1 MRLLLPEKLYTLSRR
16 ADFPLYA
23 VGGAVRDALA
33 GLPASPD
40 IDLCAPVSAE
50 KFSALAAECGLEVNG
65 VYKNTGTVNLTA
77 DGKKIEFTSFRSD
90 TYRRGE
96 HAPASIAFTTDILT
110 DAKRRDFR
118 CNAVYCEIKTE
129 KICDPLGG
137 EADIRARILETT
149 RPAGEVFSED
159 GLRLMRLAR
168 FAGQLGFAPTQE
180 CLAGARENAALI
192 GKISAER
199 IFAELLLILHA
210 DEKYGR
216 QYAHYEGLKMLE
228 RTDVLRYIL
237 PELAAGKGLLQRSD
251 FHDHDV
257 LEHSLRAC
265 RYADRSI
272 RLTALLHDVGK
283 PAAYLQTGKYYAH
296 DALGE
301 KIAREIP
308 ERMKAPKKT
317 TDFVCRLT
325 GLHMYDLDGRARES
339 KVRAFIVKNID
350 VYPPLLLLKQ
360 ADFSGCKDDLSVCPA
375 ILKWEEIRKKMCA
388 EGVPFTL
395 RELAVKGGDLRAV
408 VPPPR
413 TGEILQKLLLF
424 CAQDGRRNE
433 RETLLTEAARLAKE
447 RDHG

>member
-33 GLPASPD
+33 NLPASPD

-168 FAGQLGFAPTQE
+168 LCPDAGMSGGRPRERRAYRKDLRRAHLCRTSPHP
-180 CLAGARENAALI
+180 ARGREVRAAIRPLRGTENARTYRRFAVH
-192 GKISAER
+192 SA
-199 IFAELLLILHA
+199 
-210 DEKYGR
+210 
-216 QYAHYEGLKMLE
+216 
-228 RTDVLRYIL
+228 
-237 PELAAGKGLLQRSD
+237 
-251 FHDHDV
+251 
-257 LEHSLRAC
+257 
-265 RYADRSI
+265 
-272 RLTALLHDVGK
+272 
-283 PAAYLQTGKYYAH
+283 
-296 DALGE
+296 
-301 KIAREIP
+301 
-308 ERMKAPKKT
+308 
-317 TDFVCRLT
+317 
-325 GLHMYDLDGRARES
+325 
-339 KVRAFIVKNID
+339 
-350 VYPPLLLLKQ
+350 
-360 ADFSGCKDDLSVCPA
+360 
-375 ILKWEEIRKKMCA
+375 
-388 EGVPFTL
+388 
-395 RELAVKGGDLRAV
+395 
-408 VPPPR
+408 R
-413 TGEILQKLLLF
+413 TG
-424 CAQDGRRNE
+424 G
-433 RETLLTEAARLAKE
+433 
-447 RDHG
+447 G

>member
-1 MRLLLPEKLYTLSRR
+1 
-16 ADFPLYA
+16 
-23 VGGAVRDALA
+23 
-33 GLPASPD
+33 
-40 IDLCAPVSAE
+40 
-50 KFSALAAECGLEVNG
+50 
-65 VYKNTGTVNLTA
+65 
-77 DGKKIEFTSFRSD
+77 
-90 TYRRGE
+90 
-96 HAPASIAFTTDILT
+96 
-110 DAKRRDFR
+110 
-118 CNAVYCEIKTE
+118 
-129 KICDPLGG
+129 
-137 EADIRARILETT
+137 
-149 RPAGEVFSED
+149 
-159 GLRLMRLAR
+159 
-168 FAGQLGFAPTQE
+168 
-180 CLAGARENAALI
+180 
-192 GKISAER
+192 
-199 IFAELLLILHA
+199 
-210 DEKYGR
+210 
-216 QYAHYEGLKMLE
+216 MLE

-237 PELAAGKGLLQRSD
+237 PELAAGKGMLQRSD

-301 KIAREIP
+301 KIAREIL

-317 TDFVCRLT
+317 IDFVCRLT